1 VPHIWLR
8 CQKTGRSGS
17 SNSISSWPA
26 TVTSARRHTRYV
38 PQCPVNP
45 EVVQRPDRGPPLPE
59 KASDLLDFCPGLH
72 RRPDAFSGAMAAEM
86 KGPVLSAGC
95 HPHELLCAIA

>member
-1 VPHIWLR
+1 VPHFKLADNR
-8 CQKTGRSGS
+8 DAGPGRHALC
-17 SNSISSWPA
+17 A
-26 TVTSARRHTRYV
+26 TVPPS
-38 PQCPVNP
+38 NP

-59 KASDLLDFCPGLH
+59 KASDLLDFCPGL
-72 RRPDAFSGAMAAEM
+72 RRVRRCLQRFSGAMAGRM